1 LIKAQGV
8 DLVDIRRIR
17 TVWER
22 FNQRFVERVLTP
34 NERDQCDGYMYLAKR
49 FAAKEAVSKALGTG
63 IGKEVSFQDIEVLRV
78 PGRPATVSLHRG
90 ALTRLESLGASQVL
104 LSISDERNYA
114 IAMVTIQ

>member
-8 DLVDIRRIR
+8 DLVDIRRIK
-17 TVWER
+17 TVWKR
-22 FNQRFVERVLTP
+22 FNQRFIDRVLTP
-34 NERDQCDGYMYLAKR
+34 DERAQCDGPIYLAKR

-63 IGKEVSFQDIEVLRV
+63 IGKEVSFQDIEVLRI
-78 PGRPATVSLHRG
+78 PGRPASVTLRRG
-90 ALTRLESLGASQVL
+90 ARNRLESLGASQVL